1 MKRFALTGVTA
12 LSQPARISA
21 DVTKFT
27 GHNDYFTVADKGFG
41 NIELSTPKGSYLL
54 KKHTNQNYYHG
65 TCAGRKVHIILKKI
79 VGEVLFW

>member
-12 LSQPARISA
+12 LNQPARVSA
-21 DVTKFT
+21 EVTKFT
-27 GHNDYFTVADKGFG
+27 GHNDYFTVINKGLA
-41 NIELSTPKGSYLL
+41 IQLSTPKGSYLL

-65 TCAGRKVHIILKKI
+65 TCGGHKVHVILKKI